1 MTKHLTKP
9 IRAIHFMVL
18 AFLMTLSSP
27 VVAQD
32 VEKGYAAAQAG
43 DFATA
48 LQVWLPLA
56 EQGEAFAQS
65 NLGLMYERGQGVPQ
79 DYKEAV
85 KWYRLAAEQGDA
97 EAQFNLGIMYAMAR
111 RSSRLQRS
119 CEVVSTSC

>member
-27 VVAQD
+27 VVAQG

-56 EQGEAFAQS
+56 EQGEAFRPIQS
-65 NLGLMYERGQGVPQ
+65 WLNVRAWP
-79 DYKEAV
+79 
-85 KWYRLAAEQGDA
+85 
-97 EAQFNLGIMYAMAR
+97 R
-111 RSSRLQRS
+111 RSSRQQRS
-119 CEVVSTSC
+119 CEMVSSSR